1 MPCDYQIVLILIF
14 GKYEMVI
21 LVPCPVRLNI
31 LALCVYF
38 ILCIYSFLGIFLAC
52 VLNPYYTFI
61 RYSRV
66 QTKLS

>member
-1 MPCDYQIVLILIF
+1 
-14 GKYEMVI
+14 MVI